1 MQGTIGDEA
10 SVTIGQ
16 IISDDDDNDVVTDN
30 EQSHH
35 DSLHI
40 SCKTIIKKL
49 QLSYLDRC

>member
-1 MQGTIGDEA
+1 MQGTIGDEE

-16 IISDDDDNDVVTDN
+16 IISDDDDNDDNDVVTDN

-40 SCKTIIKKL
+40 SCKTL
-49 QLSYLDRC
+49 